1 MKKLNKQ
8 FTSRGFE
15 HKQITRNGDKAIYE
29 RNLIG
34 SDRKHYEVIKI
45 QSHNGY
51 EIAGKHYEVIKI
63 QSHNGYEIAGK
74 HYEPSEFYPSSSS
87 WGALGFTYN
96 TLKEAKE
103 KFNQV

>member
-51 EIAGKHYEVIKI
+51 EIAGKHYE
-63 QSHNGYEIAGK
+63 
-74 HYEPSEFYPSSSS
+74 PSEFYPSSSS

-96 TLKEAKE
+96 SLKEAKE
-103 KFNQV
+103 KLNRV